1 MVRFIGFPNDRPF
14 PPKVNYDHLM
24 ADPGRLDALSGVMLL
39 AREMHR
45 QVHELMAGE
54 PWAVAAGFR
63 PPCLGVLAVVE
74 RLQPVSQRVISDTLG
89 LDASDVV
96 GVLDILEEA
105 GMVQRRRDPVDRRRH
120 AVVLTEPG
128 ETAARR
134 FAALRAEATDRVL
147 AGLDDDERRQLVD
160 LIDRANAGRTSHC
173 QPGLSG
179 RGLRV

>member
-1 MVRFIGFPNDRPF
+1 MPAREQVQEPDRRID
-14 PPKVNYDHLM
+14 V
-24 ADPGRLDALSGVMLL
+24 LSGVLLL

-45 QVHELMAGE
+45 QVHELMTEE
-54 PWAVAAGFR
+54 PWAIDAGFR

-96 GVLDILEEA
+96 GVLDILEA
-105 GMVQRRRDPVDRRRH
+105 AHMVQRRRDPADRRRH
-120 AVVLTEPG
+120 AVVLTELG
-128 ETAARR
+128 EIAARR
-134 FAALRAEATDRVL
+134 FAVIRAKATDRAL
-147 AGLDDDERRQLVD
+147 AGLDNEERRQLVD
-160 LIDRANAGRTSHC
+160 LLERANAGAAPHC